1 MENPI
6 VLSIILAG
14 KNDEYA
20 GNFLQRIKFNI
31 EKLSDNLS
39 KLQKTNIEIIV
50 VDWASEIRLSSALE
64 LLNLPHVKFLYVP
77 QDVANKVSPDSGFSY
92 VHALNSGYRR
102 SVGDY
107 VFFIDGDSYINLK
120 TTEKVIE
127 LCEKL
132 KSDNQDA
139 YYWASRYHLPYEIH
153 SNSNRIEEID
163 VRIEEWD
170 KNGRQGWR
178 RDKINIHDVV
188 APMGLF
194 LSRNI
199 ADDTTCYCEK
209 LNKWG
214 YIEIEFSNRVN
225 SKYACNGDLDNNSD
239 MYFFHLDH
247 HSIGIQGK
255 EKKINDPKISSNF
268 QSNDNGWGL
277 IDYDLELYKI

>member
-6 VLSIILAG
+6 ILSIVLAG
-14 KNDEYA
+14 KNDDYA

-39 KLQKTNIEIIV
+39 KLKKTNVEIIV
-50 VDWASEIRLSSALE
+50 VDWSSETRLSSDVGLS
-64 LLNLPHVKFLYVP
+64 NLPHVKFLYVP
-77 QDVANKVSPDSGFSY
+77 QDVASQVSPDNGFSQ
-92 VHALNSGYRR
+92 VHSLNAGYRR
-102 SVGDY
+102 SIGDY

-132 KSDNQDA
+132 KSDNKEA

-153 SNSNRIEEID
+153 SNSKTIEEID
-163 VRIEEWD
+163 NHIELWNN
-170 KNGRQGWR
+170 NGRKDWR
-178 RDKINIHDVV
+178 REKILLNSVV
-188 APMGLF
+188 APMGLL

-199 ADDTTCYCEK
+199 ANHTTCYYEK

-214 YIEIEFSNRVN
+214 YIEIEFANRIK
-225 SKYACNGDLDNNSD
+225 SKYQCDGDLDNDND

-255 EKKINDPKISSNF
+255 DKKHNIHMSANNFSANDES
-268 QSNDNGWGL
+268 WGL
-277 IDYDLELYKI
+277 NNYELELYTI